1 MKKMLLLIA
10 MLSAGP
16 AAADDFNIEV
26 ENFTAER
33 GISTV
38 VMKVTNM
45 TGRDARQVFIDCV
58 FLDGNQKAIDIGK
71 ALIPFIANGGS
82 AYDKAA
88 IPTTEGV
95 QFAQCGVKQSN

>member
-1 MKKMLLLIA
+1 
-10 MLSAGP
+10 MLSAAP

-26 ENFTAER
+26 ENFTADR
-33 GISTV
+33 GISTI

-45 TGRDARQVFIDCV
+45 TGRDVRQVFIDCV
-58 FLDGNQKAIDIGK
+58 FLDKDNKAIDIGK
-71 ALIPFIANGGS
+71 ALIPSIANEAS

-95 QFAQCGVKQSN
+95 QFAQCGVKQFD